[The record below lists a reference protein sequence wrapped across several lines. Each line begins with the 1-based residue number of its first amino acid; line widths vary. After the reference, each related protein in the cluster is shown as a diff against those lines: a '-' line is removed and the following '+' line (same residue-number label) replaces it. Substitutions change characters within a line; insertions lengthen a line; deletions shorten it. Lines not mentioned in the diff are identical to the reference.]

1 MASGKRPLILR
12 SFLLLPA
19 IGLLAALII
28 ACSSSD
34 GRSATDGRDAT
45 SPGGNVT
52 PALATATAELPAS
65 ASSGDAGPTATPPL
79 PAVSPIV
86 GVAEPDGERIL
97 QAVKTFSDTVGPR
110 VAGTENERI
119 AAGLIAE
126 WLDELG
132 YDVEVQEFGIGTEIG
147 RTSSLTIDGPDMQTV
162 TTLPFTNSGAG
173 SASGRLVYAG
183 AGLPED
189 FPADTQGAV
198 ALIRRDGVVF
208 FRDKVANAVEAGAT
222 GVIIYNNE
230 PGILLGNLETRASVP
245 VVGISMAEGEDLVA
259 ALDEGPLT
267 ASVSVGG
274 LSTASSYNVIA
285 TPPGEDCETVT
296 GGHYDSVAAGTG
308 ASDNASG
315 TATVLEIAAVL
326 AHNGRTGSNC
336 FVLFGGEEL
345 GLLGSAYYVSQLT
358 SEERDRIKA
367 MLNLDMVGV
376 GDEAWWLIGDAAL
389 QQQTASLAEELGI
402 DDVVPSVLIRGLS
415 SDHASFLNAGIPALM
430 FHRWDDP
437 LLHTPQDVSDRINP
451 EYLEEAA
458 RMGIAL
464 LEALGSGS

>member
-1 MASGKRPLILR
+1 MA
-12 SFLLLPA
+12 
-19 IGLLAALII
+19 
-28 ACSSSD
+28 ACSSSNAD
-34 GRSATDGRDAT
+34 DAATAGASATPVG
-45 SPGGNVT
+45 PT
-52 PALATATAELPAS
+52 PAIETEAT
-65 ASSGDAGPTATPPL
+65 PTATVPL
-79 PAVSPIV
+79 SAVSPVV

-97 QAVKTFSDTVGPR
+97 EAVKTFSDTVGAR
-110 VAGTENERI
+110 VAGTETERI
-119 AAGLIAE
+119 AAGLIAD

-132 YDVEVQEFGIGTEIG
+132 YDVELQEFGIGTEIG
-147 RTSSLTIDGPDMQTV
+147 RSSSLTIDGLDTQTV
-162 TTLPFTNSGAG
+162 PTLPFTNSGTA
-173 SASGRLVYAG
+173 SANGPLVYAD

-189 FPADTQGAV
+189 FPDETEGAIV
-198 ALIRRDGVVF
+198 LIRRDGIVF
-208 FRDKVANAVEAGAT
+208 FGEKVANAVEAGAS

-230 PGILLGNLETRASVP
+230 PGILLGNLETSASVP
-245 VVGISMAEGEDLVA
+245 VVGISMAEGEDLLE
-259 ALDEGPLT
+259 ALQEAPLT

-326 AHNGRTGSNC
+326 AHNGAMGSNC

-345 GLLGSAYYVSQLT
+345 GLLGSNYYVSQLNN
-358 SEERDRIKA
+358 EERNRIKA

-389 QQQTASLAEELGI
+389 KLKMDGLAEELGI
-402 DDVVPSVLIRGLS
+402 GDVIPSELIRGLS

-430 FHRWDDP
+430 LHRWDDP
-437 LLHTPQDVSDRINP
+437 LLHTPQDVSDRIVP
-451 EYLEEAA
+451 AYLEDAA

-464 LEALGSGS
+464 LEALDAEG